1 MTVRSGRR
9 SRPARSV
16 RNRSRHVIVGTDSS
30 PVSEILGWQ
39 AVATAMHDARIEAV
53 MARLLDAETLL
64 DLGCGAGLLLRRL
77 IAEPHI
83 RRIVGVDSSPR
94 ALLLAR
100 QLLASGDGSIDAR
113 LELRQASVT
122 DMHPDLEE
130 LDAAVMVE
138 TIEHLDPSHLCR
150 LERSLFACLR
160 PRMVIITT
168 PNREYNT
175 LLGLRP
181 DEFRHPDH
189 RFEWERR
196 RFESWSAGVARR
208 NGYSVEFDGVGPANA
223 WFGSSTQ
230 MAVFHSEG

>member
-1 MTVRSGRR
+1 
-9 SRPARSV
+9 
-16 RNRSRHVIVGTDSS
+16 
-30 PVSEILGWQ
+30 
-39 AVATAMHDARIEAV
+39 MHDARIEAV
-53 MARLLDAETLL
+53 TARLLDGGAETVL
-64 DLGCGAGLLLRRL
+64 DLGCGAGLLLCRL

-83 RRIVGVDSSPR
+83 RRIVGVDNSPR

-100 QLLASGDGSIDAR
+100 QLLVSGDGSIDPR

-122 DMHPDLEE
+122 DVHSDLEE
-130 LDAAVMVE
+130 LDAAAMVE
-138 TIEHLDPSHLCR
+138 TIEHLDPAHLGR

-160 PRMVIITT
+160 PRLVVITT

-189 RFEWERR
+189 RFEWERH
-196 RFESWSAGVARR
+196 RFEGWSRGIARR
-208 NGYSVEFDGVGPANA
+208 NGYGVEFDGVGPANA

-230 MAVFHSEG
+230 MAVFHSKC

>member
-1 MTVRSGRR
+1 
-9 SRPARSV
+9 
-16 RNRSRHVIVGTDSS
+16 
-30 PVSEILGWQ
+30 
-39 AVATAMHDARIEAV
+39 MHDARIEAV
-53 MARLLDAETLL
+53 IALLLDSGAETVL

-83 RRIVGVDSSPR
+83 RRLVGVDSSPR
-94 ALLLAR
+94 ALLLAQ
-100 QLLASGDGSIDAR
+100 QLLASGDGSIDPR

-122 DMHPDLEE
+122 DVHPDLGE
-130 LDAAVMVE
+130 LDAAAMVE
-138 TIEHLDPSHLCR
+138 TIEHLDPAHLCR

-160 PRMVIITT
+160 PRIVVITT

-181 DEFRHPDH
+181 HEFRHPDH

-196 RFESWSAGVARR
+196 RFEGWSKGVARR
-208 NGYSVEFDGVGPANA
+208 NGYSVAFDGVGPANA

-230 MAVFHSEG
+230 VAIFHSKG